1 MWNGE
6 LNVGI
11 PITWRNNETYIYAYI
26 YFNLIIQTLFSLK
39 RYSGMLLASIHI
51 FKLNFIPLGA
61 QRVID
66 TGLSVHSHE
75 LWNVPHPVPL
85 LNSVFLL
92 HWEPKE
98 PRIWESNM
106 KWIYRKLDDGIPITW
121 GNNWRMYTYI
131 HQNVIIHII
140 FSLMRHAAFC

>member
-75 LWNVPHPVPL
+75 CGMFHILYHYWTLFFFFIGNQKNHAFENQIWNGYT
-85 LNSVFLL
+85 
-92 HWEPKE
+92 
-98 PRIWESNM
+98 ESWMMEFQSHGETM
-106 KWIYRKLDDGIPITW
+106 KLIYI
-121 GNNWRMYTYI
+121 YTHTFTLI
-131 HQNVIIHII
+131 
-140 FSLMRHAAFC
+140 